1 MFDDSKMFA
10 SYHNHTQWSD
20 GNTTVMDMIDAARR
34 AGIREFGISDHFLL
48 DGIGEQSTPSVTPG
62 NLGRYVETVLQA
74 RESSKD
80 MDIRIGLE
88 VEFSPDTFEKTVRQ
102 LEPYV
107 FDFLIGS
114 VHSVEGFQVDRD
126 LRSWKELQPEQR
138 NWMWHRY
145 WIRIR
150 EAAATGF
157 FNIIGHFDLPKK
169 FGFYPS
175 CDYTHEALKA
185 LDAMALTGTAI
196 EINTS
201 GWDKPVGEA
210 YPSLRYL
217 QEARRRGIPLV
228 ISSDAHEISHIDR
241 YFDRACLWAQI
252 AGYNMTA
259 CFKDRKRSCRTLITL
274 ICNETTDPCVA
285 FLSSAF
291 STSPNYL

>member
-88 VEFSPDTFEKTVRQ
+88 VDFSPDTFEETVKQ
-102 LEPYV
+102 LGPYA

-126 LRSWKELQPEQR
+126 FRSWEKLQPEQR
-138 NWMWHRY
+138 DRVWHRY
-145 WIRIR
+145 WLRIR
-150 EAAATGF
+150 EVAATGF

-169 FGFYPS
+169 FGCYPYY
-175 CDYTHEALKA
+175 DYTSEALEV
-185 LDAMALTGTAI
+185 LDTMALTGTAL

-201 GWDKPVGEA
+201 GWDKPIGEA

-241 YFDRACLWAQI
+241 YFDRACLWAHI

-259 CFKDRKRSCRTLITL
+259 CFKNRKCFSRALITL
-274 ICNETTDPCVA
+274 ICTETINSCVA
-285 FLSSAF
+285 YLPSAF